1 MANILTTNPVQLDT
15 VGATSAIAR
24 GLLISAIIWDS
35 GGSGV
40 AGNTCVIHSEAAG
53 TNVIFS
59 ATLAVAKDVIIFA
72 PAKSVY
78 VTGLYLTTLA
88 NGLVLVYFS

>member
-1 MANILTTNPVQLDT
+1 MANILTVSPINLDT

-24 GLLISAIIWDS
+24 GLLISGIIWDS
-35 GGSGV
+35 GASGAV
-40 AGNTCVIHSEAAG
+40 GDRCIIHSESAG

-72 PAKSVY
+72 PASPVY
-78 VTGLYLTTLA
+78 VTGLYLTTLT
-88 NGLVLVYFS
+88 NGLILVYFK